1 MNRRS
6 QACEVLAGTGVRVAK
21 VGLSSVARRAEGDQ
35 ASGYRALYS
44 GLGGPCGR
52 PLACFSQHLC
62 PKNGRIVVVGCL
74 KKRNNPAMT
83 IPAELLQRLAA
94 AKKVT
99 VLTGAGISAES
110 GVPTFRDAQT
120 GLWAKFSPEE
130 LATPRA
136 FRRNPRLVWEW
147 YAWRRERVGR
157 VQPNPAHLA
166 LVEMQNLFPRFH
178 LITQNVDGLHQ
189 RAGSRNVIELH
200 GNITRTKCS
209 EEGTIVSS
217 WKDTGD
223 VPPKC
228 PVCGGLLRPDVVWF
242 EEPMPEE
249 EMQQAMTAS
258 THCDFFFSIGTST
271 VVYPAAALPSE
282 ALRSGATVVEINPQP
297 TPFTPQAHFV
307 LAGTAVVVLP
317 GLVKAAK
324 AIRGS

>member
-1 MNRRS
+1 M
-6 QACEVLAGTGVRVAK
+6 EM
-21 VGLSSVARRAEGDQ
+21 
-35 ASGYRALYS
+35 
-44 GLGGPCGR
+44 
-52 PLACFSQHLC
+52 
-62 PKNGRIVVVGCL
+62 IVVVDCF
-74 KKRNNPAMT
+74 KKRNNPDMT

-94 AKKVT
+94 AKSVT
-99 VLTGAGISAES
+99 VLTGAGVSAES

-147 YAWRRERVGR
+147 YEWRRKLVAGAK
-157 VQPNPAHLA
+157 PNPAHLA
-166 LVEMQNLFPRFH
+166 LAEMEKLFLRFH

-228 PVCGGLLRPDVVWF
+228 PACGGLLRPDVVWF
-242 EEPMPEE
+242 EEPMPEA
-249 EMQQAMTAS
+249 EMRQAMTAS
-258 THCDFFFSIGTST
+258 THCDVFFSIGTST

-297 TPFTPQAHFV
+297 NTIHG
-307 LAGTAVVVLP
+307 AGALRSGWCGGSRVARFDEGSQRLRKGWLNSAIGRSKWLKAVTCYRAVTFRVT
-317 GLVKAAK
+317 G
-324 AIRGS
+324 

>member
-1 MNRRS
+1 VKSWPTPVFASR
-6 QACEVLAGTGVRVAK
+6 K
-21 VGLSSVARRAEGDQ
+21 LSLLIVSEG
-35 ASGYRALYS
+35 
-44 GLGGPCGR
+44 
-52 PLACFSQHLC
+52 H
-62 PKNGRIVVVGCL
+62 K
-74 KKRNNPAMT
+74 NPAMT
-83 IPAELLQRLAA
+83 IPVELLQRLAA
-94 AKKVT
+94 AKNLT
-99 VLTGAGISAES
+99 VLTGAGVSAES

-120 GLWAKFSPEE
+120 GLWAKFRPEE

-147 YAWRRERVGR
+147 YEWRRKLVADAK
-157 VQPNPAHLA
+157 PNPAHLA
-166 LVEMQNLFPRFH
+166 LAEIEGLFQRFH

-200 GNITRTKCS
+200 GNIMRTKCS
-209 EEGTIVSS
+209 VEGTIVSS

-242 EEPMPEE
+242 EEPMPAE

-297 TPFTPQAHFV
+297 TPFTPQAHYA
-307 LAGTAVVVLP
+307 LAGAAGLVLP
-317 GLVKAAK
+317 ELVKALK
-324 AIRGS
+324 AARLP